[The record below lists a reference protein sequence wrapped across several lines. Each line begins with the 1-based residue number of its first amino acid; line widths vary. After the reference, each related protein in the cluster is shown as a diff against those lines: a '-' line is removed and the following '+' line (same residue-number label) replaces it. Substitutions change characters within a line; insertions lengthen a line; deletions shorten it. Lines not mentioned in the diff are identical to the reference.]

1 MIWTESVPLEEA
13 FRAHRALQLGQEAA
27 QTSGERPAVHAE
39 DLEERSP
46 APSPHQTPQAASAK
60 RPRGPHADRLAKAR
74 AAHEAATQPK
84 PAASKS
90 PAPTDPFDEEEPHG

>member
-60 RPRGPHADRLAKAR
+60 RSRGPHADRLAKAR
-74 AAHEAATQPK
+74 AAQQAAMQPK
-84 PAASKS
+84 PGPKAE
-90 PAPTDPFDEEEPHG
+90 PAKDPFDEEAS